1 MKGAA
6 VKRRVN
12 SAKDSGMKEKR
23 TGESSVQ
30 ANSNRKRLRLM
41 SDVQI
46 RRAIERDPEVRPTDA
61 EFWKKARVVI
71 PAPKQTTG

>member
-1 MKGAA
+1 MK
-6 VKRRVN
+6 K
-12 SAKDSGMKEKR
+12 KR

-30 ANSNRKRLRLM
+30 ANSNWKRLRSM

-46 RRAIERDPEVRPTDA
+46 RRAIEREPEVRPTDA

-71 PAPKQTTG
+71 PAAKQTTR